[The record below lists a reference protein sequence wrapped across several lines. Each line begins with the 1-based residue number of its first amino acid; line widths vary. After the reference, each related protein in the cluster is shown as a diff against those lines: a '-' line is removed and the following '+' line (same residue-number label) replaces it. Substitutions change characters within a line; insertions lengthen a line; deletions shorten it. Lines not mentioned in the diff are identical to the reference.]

1 MDETELQKIGEFLGR
16 ELKQQLVVM
25 QDTCSDYT
33 DSRFTLLSTEI
44 TSLQNQLNLL
54 SQDIE
59 VIKQHLN
66 I

>member
-16 ELKQQLVVM
+16 ELKQQLGIM

-44 TSLQNQLNLL
+44 KSLQDQLSLL